1 MAMSCS
7 NTAAWHVVVEVG
19 NLLGRFTVM
28 RYTCQTTVQGT
39 SKWRTQRAKLA
50 VATSCNLIAA
60 YKYHIWST
68 DLLFSLRF
76 LKRKVRL

>member
-1 MAMSCS
+1 MACS
-7 NTAAWHVVVEVG
+7 RGGGKLVG
-19 NLLGRFTVM
+19 PVHSVIH
-28 RYTCQTTVQGT
+28 YTCQTTVQGT

-60 YKYHIWST
+60 YTYYIWST